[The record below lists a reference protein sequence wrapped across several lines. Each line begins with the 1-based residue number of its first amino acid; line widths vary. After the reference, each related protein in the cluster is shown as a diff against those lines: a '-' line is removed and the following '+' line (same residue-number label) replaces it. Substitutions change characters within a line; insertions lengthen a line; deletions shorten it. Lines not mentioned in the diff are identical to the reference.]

1 MNSEND
7 TEGDVKHG
15 RRSTDNIEDEGY
27 ISPSSSSFRSKL
39 LSGFLAI
46 GGVTALIATGR
57 ASHVLDTAVITN
69 LKQDV
74 KIEKIYDR
82 LALNDIEQNRL
93 LVVLE
98 NQVQQ
103 QNKSDYEFLRELKE
117 TREKLNDI
125 DHGVRQNR
133 ESIIMIN
140 PKMSAVDNTNVICMR

>member
-15 RRSTDNIEDEGY
+15 RRSTDNKEPQEVF
-27 ISPSSSSFRSKL
+27 SSSGVSFRSRL
-39 LSGFLAI
+39 FAGFVAL
-46 GGVTALIATGR
+46 GGVTALIALGR
-57 ASHVLDTAVITN
+57 ASHTLDSAVATN

-74 KIEKIYDR
+74 RIEKIWERMAKD
-82 LALNDIEQNRL
+82 DIEQNRI

-103 QNKSDYEFLRELKE
+103 QNKSDIEFLNELKE

-125 DHGVRQNR
+125 DNGVRQNR

-140 PKMSAVDNTNVICMR
+140 PKMSKIDNTNVVCMR

>member
-69 LKQDV
+69 LKQDK
-74 KIEKIYDR
+74 KIELIITQ
-82 LALNDIEQNRL
+82 LHTNDIEQNRL
-93 LVVLE
+93 LSMLE
-98 NQVQQ
+98 NTVIQQ
-103 QNKSDYEFLRELKE
+103 KRSDTEFLDELKE